1 MGCKGSKASKAAS
14 KSASASGAP
23 EEAQPTLL
31 TEPGTTAETKVPQTT
46 PDGAA
51 VAEVTA
57 EETKAFNMDAALKTA
72 EEEVVVGEKKKDLGV
87 EDVATKVKDDRT
99 FEVVTDEVVQQTA
112 EVATDATPLAL
123 ELTEVEV
130 ATPVKESPA
139 EVPVVTDGATE
150 KQMDELNKAIVVG
163 LEGALEEKLEEVKV
177 EIVKSPPVT
186 KPDNSLL
193 GSCMQAC
200 VTKEAE
206 TEVIA

>member
-31 TEPGTTAETKVPQTT
+31 TEPGTTAETKVPQPT
-46 PDGAA
+46 PDGAV

-72 EEEVVVGEKKKDLGV
+72 EEEVVVGEKKKDL
-87 EDVATKVKDDRT
+87 DVATKVKDDRT

-130 ATPVKESPA
+130 ATPAKESPA

-200 VTKEAE
+200 ATKEAE